1 MAVAGFRAINATM
14 QNTWQLL
21 NFLKNAERRQ
31 LILNSV
37 TEFKQA
43 KDGGI
48 VNTMVLTYQALHD
61 YYRFGNK
68 RLNKLR
74 ECVKKRAE
82 AFEKLTNEEKEKSFN
97 AMRDKLLDNVLKMQL
112 TDDFIIHLIKTLGV
126 KGKCR
131 TTAEMAISYMYVM
144 TMMSLWE
151 DFKFKK
157 DDIQFLQKKIKEYV
171 FVIKEND
178 DINICSFMKCLKLEC
193 GWRFKSLDMYEKEY
207 GKIDIGPKHAIYELT
222 I

>member
-1 MAVAGFRAINATM
+1 MT
-14 QNTWQLL
+14 
-21 NFLKNAERRQ
+21 
-31 LILNSV
+31 LNSV

-74 ECVKKRAE
+74 ESVKKRAE
-82 AFEKLTNEEKEKSFN
+82 AFEKLTDEEKEKSFN
-97 AMRDKLLDNVLKMQL
+97 NMRDKLLDNVLKMQL
-112 TDDFIIHLIKTLGV
+112 TDDFIIHLIKTLGI
-126 KGKCR
+126 KGKAR
-131 TTAEMAISYMYVM
+131 TTAEMAISYMYVL

-151 DFKFKK
+151 DFTFTKE
-157 DDIQFLQKKIKEYV
+157 DIQFLQKKIKEYV
-171 FVIKEND
+171 FVIREND

-193 GWRFKSLDMYEKEY
+193 GWRFKSLEKYEKEY
-207 GKIDIGPKHAIYELT
+207 GKVDIGPRHAIYE
-222 I
+222 